1 MFITDAPPVQHHD
14 KPGISRNINPRMLF
28 LDFFG
33 SVMRRLTAFAGGFL
47 IAPDPIDFDKVFV
60 EFTRLGET
68 GNYVVLST
76 VCGIFGVYVLVIIW
90 ARKADMLD
98 ERKVR

>member
-1 MFITDAPPVQHHD
+1 M
-14 KPGISRNINPRMLF
+14 
-28 LDFFG
+28 
-33 SVMRRLTAFAGGFL
+33 
-47 IAPDPIDFDKVFV
+47 DFDKVFV